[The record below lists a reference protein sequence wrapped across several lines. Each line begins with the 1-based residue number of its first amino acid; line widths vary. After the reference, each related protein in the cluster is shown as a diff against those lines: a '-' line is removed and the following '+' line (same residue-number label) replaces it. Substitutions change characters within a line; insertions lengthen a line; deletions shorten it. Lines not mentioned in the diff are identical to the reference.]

1 MNEPIWLDVEIMID
15 LHAEQL
21 ALFGGPDGIRDQGM
35 LESALGRPINKFTYG
50 ETDLAALAA
59 AYAFGIARN
68 HQFVDGNKRA
78 AFGAIIVFLG
88 LNDIDFLVPP
98 ESATAMILSLAAGE
112 VNEEGLTRW
121 IRDNWPPEARNC
133 SRCTN
138 AAPALPL
145 RMDCGNSTP
154 EPNIDW
160 GDRWQSITKW
170 PTRPLTATII
180 RPMSRPMRVSSCW

>member
-1 MNEPIWLDVEIMID
+1 MNEPIWLDVEILVD

-35 LESALGRPINKFTYG
+35 LESALGRPVNKFAHG

-68 HQFVDGNKRA
+68 HPFVDGNNRA

-98 ESATAMILSLAAGE
+98 ESATAMILALAAGE

-121 IRDNWPPEARNC
+121 IRDNWPP
-133 SRCTN
+133 
-138 AAPALPL
+138 
-145 RMDCGNSTP
+145 
-154 EPNIDW
+154 
-160 GDRWQSITKW
+160 
-170 PTRPLTATII
+170 
-180 RPMSRPMRVSSCW
+180 